1 MKKFLAIIAVLALT
15 VFASAAFAEVTVS
28 GSIDIRSRDFKNT
41 SDFSDKLGDAQ
52 KDTQNRVRV
61 NVDAKHEGVKGRIT
75 LENDWDNWGANG
87 TESPLGLSKTGT
99 SIAGQPAR
107 PWIREAWID
116 FKLPVA
122 TAHIKVGHQ
131 MLQLGQGWFF
141 RSMKYGSDAWVV
153 GLPGKNTIAFIDVKA
168 FEFTSAL
175 SDDVDAYVLLDVF
188 KINDTN
194 TVGIDLTNVRDRR
207 GNAFG
212 GTETDLLNVGLWYAG
227 KLGPVNLKAEIDI
240 QSGKTKD
247 GAGAGTDL
255 KYSGNQIIVQGA
267 IPMDA
272 LSLNFTVARGSGDKA
287 ESPDTKNE
295 GMVTIMDADPHY
307 SFLYEYKVAAGGSQR
322 NTGKGFDNTTAVGI
336 GGMMNLS
343 KSVAVGLDLWYF
355 QATEKVENLNTAN
368 ATDTT
373 SDLGT
378 EIDAKI
384 NWKVNDNLSWNWN
397 LGYLMPG
404 DGLAKAV
411 DATDAATGI
420 QGILSYKF

>member
-1 MKKFLAIIAVLALT
+1 
-15 VFASAAFAEVTVS
+15 
-28 GSIDIRSRDFKNT
+28 
-41 SDFSDKLGDAQ
+41 
-52 KDTQNRVRV
+52 
-61 NVDAKHEGVKGRIT
+61 
-75 LENDWDNWGANG
+75 
-87 TESPLGLSKTGT
+87 
-99 SIAGQPAR
+99 
-107 PWIREAWID
+107 
-116 FKLPVA
+116 
-122 TAHIKVGHQ
+122 
-131 MLQLGQGWFF
+131 
-141 RSMKYGSDAWVV
+141 
-153 GLPGKNTIAFIDVKA
+153 
-168 FEFTSAL
+168 
-175 SDDVDAYVLLDVF
+175 
-188 KINDTN
+188 
-194 TVGIDLTNVRDRR
+194 
-207 GNAFG
+207 
-212 GTETDLLNVGLWYAG
+212 
-227 KLGPVNLKAEIDI
+227 
-240 QSGKTKD
+240 
-247 GAGAGTDL
+247 
-255 KYSGNQIIVQGA
+255 
-267 IPMDA
+267 